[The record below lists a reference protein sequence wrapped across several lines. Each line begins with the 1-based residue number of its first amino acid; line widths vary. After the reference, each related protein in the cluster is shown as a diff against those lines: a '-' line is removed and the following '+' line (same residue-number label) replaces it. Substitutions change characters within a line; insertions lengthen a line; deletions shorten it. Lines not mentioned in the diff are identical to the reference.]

1 MRQKFSISVA
11 DVQMNIICDE
21 TQETVDAAVAEL
33 DKQIRTLTSVQGHS
47 CTKTEAA
54 LLSALDYSTRC
65 MHLKERVSDLEKRV
79 NEADPTGDTYAANLL
94 RGENETLRAQLAV
107 SRGEYDALLQDNATL
122 FQLNAKLVK
131 QNGEANARADRMH
144 DQVLSILTEVRELR
158 EKLTAMCVETRA
170 PSAAYSTY
178 EEEPAIEI
186 TPKEQQVTHK
196 YEQMDIDEIL
206 NSAPRSGRSTPLS
219 PMLDATGDNDMP
231 AGISEM
237 LDFDDPT
244 DPSL

>member
-21 TQETVDAAVAEL
+21 TQETVDTAVAEL
-33 DKQIRTLTSVQGHS
+33 DKQIRMLTSSQGHS

-54 LLSALDYSTRC
+54 LLSALDYSTRY
-65 MHLKERVSDLEKRV
+65 MHLKEHVDDLEKRV
-79 NEADPTGDTYAANLL
+79 SEADPTGDTYAANLL
-94 RGENETLRAQLAV
+94 RGENETLRAQLALTK
-107 SRGEYDALLQDNATL
+107 GEYDALLQDNATL

-170 PSAAYSTY
+170 PSANYSTY

-186 TPKEQQVTHK
+186 TPKEQQTTHK

-206 NSAPRSGRSTPLS
+206 NSAPRGGRPAPTAS
-219 PMLDATGDNDMP
+219 MLDATEDSDVP
-231 AGISEM
+231 AKISEM
-237 LDFDDPT
+237 LDFDDPAAPT
-244 DPSL
+244 V